1 MALVLVREPCAVSN
15 HEASSFQACELPLA
29 GEEEVRLPKSLM
41 SPTMKFSFDA
51 PGDGARA
58 AELRRVKALAT
69 LVLAG
74 TLALF
79 VIAKMLLPLHPGF
92 GLWRHSRRP
101 RPLAA
106 WQTGTPWWPCFAGRW
121 D

>member
-41 SPTMKFSFDA
+41 SPTTKFSFDA

-58 AELRRVKALAT
+58 AELRRVEPPAGP
-69 LVLAG
+69 LVGPGQPRVVVAERLVRLQAPCRVWAG
-74 TLALF
+74 GF
-79 VIAKMLLPLHPGF
+79 PG
-92 GLWRHSRRP
+92 GAPHRR
-101 RPLAA
+101 
-106 WQTGTPWWPCFAGRW
+106 AGP
-121 D
+121 